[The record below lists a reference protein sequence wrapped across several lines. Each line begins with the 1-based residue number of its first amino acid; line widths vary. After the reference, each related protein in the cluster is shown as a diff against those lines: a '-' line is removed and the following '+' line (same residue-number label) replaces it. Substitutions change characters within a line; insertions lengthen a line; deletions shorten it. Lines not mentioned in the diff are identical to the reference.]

1 MSFTFETMN
10 SMKKSILLIIAVCF
24 VFVAQAQ
31 EKENL
36 GSDINSKYREINPIV
51 SPDGESL
58 YFVRVDHPE
67 NFLGEKDSED
77 IWQSARQ
84 PDGSWG
90 KAGHTSKALNR
101 IKYNSVLSVT
111 PDGNVFLV
119 KGAFENGELVSKGY
133 SLIYREKDGWSLPE
147 KLDISFYEDMDMGE
161 FSGAFLSNDG
171 QTILMYFSE
180 DLTGNLCDIYFSQLR
195 KKGAW
200 SKPKSLGKEINGK
213 NTDEVSPFLA
223 SDGKTLYFSSNRPG
237 GFGSYDIYMSRRLDN
252 SWKKWSKPKNLG
264 SVINTPAWE
273 AYYSL
278 DAAGKY
284 AYMVSTENS
293 LGLEDIVRI
302 PLVEE
307 AQPDPVV
314 LVSGKVIDSKTGQGV
329 AAEIQY
335 EELGQEEVSGTAR
348 TNPEDGSFKIILP
361 YGKRYS
367 FSAKVDGYFPVSENI
382 DLLQVDEY
390 KEIMKDLKLV
400 PIEVGHTVRLNN
412 IFFDFGKAELRPESF
427 PELNKVVKLMD
438 ENPKMEIEISGHT
451 DNVGSDSFN
460 LKLSGDRAGEVKK
473 YLVSKKI
480 DQNRIIAKGY
490 GKDKPLASNETEEG
504 QQKNRR
510 VEFTILKK

>member
-1 MSFTFETMN
+1 
-10 SMKKSILLIIAVCF
+10 MKKYIILLIA
-24 VFVAQAQ
+24 VFVVLGAYAQ

-36 GSDINSKYREINPIV
+36 GENVNSKYREINPIV
-51 SPDGESL
+51 SPDGEKL
-58 YFVRVDHPE
+58 FFVRVNHPE
-67 NFLGEKDSED
+67 NGHGEDGSED
-77 IWQSARQ
+77 IWLSEKQA
-84 PDGSWG
+84 DGTWA
-90 KAGHTSKALNR
+90 KAIRETNALNR

-119 KGAFENGELVSKGY
+119 KGAFENGKLVSKGY

-180 DLTGNLCDIYFSQLR
+180 DLSGNLCDIYFSQLR
-195 KKGAW
+195 KSGDW
-200 SKPKSLGKEINGK
+200 SKPKSLGKVINGK

-237 GFGSYDIYMSRRLDN
+237 GFGSYDIYMSRRLDD

-264 SVINTPAWE
+264 PAINTPAWE
-273 AYYSL
+273 AYYSI

-284 AYMVSTENS
+284 AYMVSTEKS
-293 LGLEDIVRI
+293 HGLEDIIRI
-302 PLVEE
+302 PLE
-307 AQPDPVV
+307 AEDQPDPVV
-314 LVSGKVIDSKTGQGV
+314 LISGKVIDSKTGQGI
-329 AAEIQY
+329 AAEIVY
-335 EELGQEEVSGTAR
+335 EELGQEVVSGTAR
-348 TNPEDGSFKIILP
+348 TNPADGSFKIILP

-382 DLLQVDEY
+382 DLLEVDEY
-390 KEIMKDLKLV
+390 KEILKNLKLV

-427 PELNKVVKLMD
+427 PELNKVASLMN
-438 ENPKMEIEISGHT
+438 ENPAMEIKISGHT

-460 LKLSGDRAGEVKK
+460 LKLSDDRAKEVRK
-473 YLVSKKI
+473 YLVSKNI
-480 DQNRIIAKGY
+480 NQNRITAKGY
-490 GKDKPLASNETEEG
+490 GKDKPVASNETEAG
-504 QQKNRR
+504 QQMNRR
-510 VEFTILKK
+510 VEFTIVKK